1 MSRYRP
7 LGLEDRMP
15 FGKYKDMKLRVLM
28 FENISYLQWLID
40 SNKDFELDDQA
51 YAEYERRLDQLP

>member
-1 MSRYRP
+1 
-7 LGLEDRMP
+7 MP